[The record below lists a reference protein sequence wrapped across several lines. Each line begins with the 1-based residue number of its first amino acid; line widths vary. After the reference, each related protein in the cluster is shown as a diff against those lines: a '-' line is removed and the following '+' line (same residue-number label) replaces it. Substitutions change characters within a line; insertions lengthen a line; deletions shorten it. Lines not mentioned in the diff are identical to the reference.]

1 MAGASSTT
9 IVVNLTKTIVGA
21 GMLALPFAYRAQGI
35 FLATTTIILAAV
47 ATFAGAAVQAYSTGV
62 VPKGEASF
70 FTISKL
76 TYPSLAIFFD
86 LAIAVKCFGVGVSYL
101 VITGNL
107 MPSIAAYFGAGPDSI
122 FVSRIYWLV
131 VAMAIVGPLSY
142 LRSLESL
149 RYASIVGLFSV
160 TYLVAMVVGHY
171 FAGDTLDQR
180 GPISVYEPLGIYE
193 VFRSLPII
201 VFAYT
206 CGHNVYSA
214 LNEAAF
220 DSFSTSLTVIGTC
233 LGLGGAIYL
242 LVGITGYLSFGV
254 NVSDNIISMYPQS
267 PLSTLGR
274 VAIVVLVVLSFPL
287 LSHPCRASICYI
299 LESIRDD
306 IRRAPHEETALLH
319 PTDERPITPL
329 ISTKEHVTVTTLIL
343 IATFIIACS
352 VESLEL
358 VLAIVGA
365 TGATAI
371 SFILPGIFA
380 YALGSRDLENRLIT
394 LSPSQKAFLKYG
406 GLALTIWGITVSIVC
421 LGSTF
426 ASLN

>member
-35 FLATTTIILAAV
+35 VLASTTIILAAV
-47 ATFAGAAVQAYSTGV
+47 ATFAGAAVQAYSVGI
-62 VPKGEASF
+62 VPKGDASF

-76 TYPSLAIFFD
+76 TYPSLAILFD

-107 MPSIAAYFGAGPDSI
+107 MPSIAAYFGADGDSI
-122 FVSRIYWLV
+122 FLSRVFWLV
-131 VAMAIVGPLSY
+131 LAMAIVGPLSY

-149 RYASIVGLFSV
+149 RYTSIVGLFSV
-160 TYLVAMVVGHY
+160 TYLVAMVVGH
-171 FAGDTLDQR
+171 FLAGDTIDQR
-180 GPISVYEPLGIYE
+180 GPVSVYKPLGVYE

-220 DSFSTSLTVIGTC
+220 DSLSVSLKVIGTC

-242 LVGITGYLSFGV
+242 LVGLTGYLSFGV

-267 PLSTLGR
+267 PLSTFGR

-299 LESIRDD
+299 LESIRHDPN
-306 IRRAPHEETALLH
+306 RAPHEELALLH
-319 PTDERPITPL
+319 PTQERPITPL
-329 ISTKEHVTVTTLIL
+329 VTTKEHIVVTSLIL

-380 YALGSRDLENRLIT
+380 YALGSSDLENRLIT
-394 LSPSQKAFLKYG
+394 LTPSQKTMMKYG
-406 GLALTIWGITVSIVC
+406 GLALTVWGITVTIVC